1 MNHRLRPRALPGSL
15 VSALVAVLVCAPLS
29 AQESPGLSFV
39 GGLGWERG
47 ALGPSLVEELTDAGF
62 DDPVDRA
69 AVDYPYYGAEGIEIM
84 GMLGFRYRF
93 DSPFFMEA
101 VVSNGE
107 RGRARGYR
115 EEDRYELIVSYASF
129 LLTATGGAELG
140 PFRFEAGPILN
151 GTSWGKN
158 RNDIVVGS
166 ARTASLGAL
175 AGVGLSLDLP
185 EVLLSLRAGVRAFPE
200 VSLSNSLELPV
211 QVGYR
216 SMYVAVSFAGRAD

>member
-1 MNHRLRPRALPGSL
+1 MNHCLRLRALTG
-15 VSALVAVLVCAPLS
+15 ALVGALAAVVVCVPLS

-47 ALGPSLVEELTDAGF
+47 ELGQGLVDGLADAGF
-62 DDPVDRA
+62 DDTLER
-69 AVDYPYYGAEGIEIM
+69 VDYPYYGAEGIEIM

-115 EEDRYELIVSYASF
+115 EDDRYELIVSYASF
-129 LLTATGGAELG
+129 MLTATGGAEVG

-151 GTSWGKN
+151 GTNWGKN

-166 ARTASLGAL
+166 ARTASLGAV

-200 VSLSNSLELPV
+200 MSLSSSLELPV

-216 SMYVAVSFAGRAD
+216 SMFVAVSFAGRAD